1 MPGPMQY
8 VTQAIICLDQSL
20 LRAAKATQAK
30 RRLAGDTTVNLGGQV
45 VNKSV
50 LYMSGP
56 LVNLPEEYRQA
67 TSRLIIIGHGN
78 PESTHI
84 SGSGSGGTDFWWTP
98 TQLARMVMF
107 WLSGNV
113 IQTISIRSCY
123 GGGDRGGKH
132 RSSGEDLGRYL
143 GRMTVDPRK
152 SFGYEFA
159 SRCPNAQQVTA
170 RTGVVTTVTS
180 FTGDEDPT
188 ALDFEDRVTGMT
200 QKVSGVRRGKAYKA
214 IFTPN
219 PHARPD
225 DPKAPGVSMLNA

>member
-1 MPGPMQY
+1 MQY

-30 RRLAGDTTVNLGGQV
+30 RRLAGDTTVNLGGQTV
-45 VNKSV
+45 SKSV

-56 LVNLPEEYRQA
+56 VIKLPEEYQQA

-84 SGSGSGGTDFWWTP
+84 SGTGSSGTDFWWTP
-98 TQLARMVMF
+98 TQLARMVQY
-107 WLSGNV
+107 WLDGNV
-113 IQTISIRSCY
+113 IKTISIRSCY

-132 RSSGEDLGRYL
+132 RSGGESVGAYM

-152 SFGYEFA
+152 SFAYEFA
-159 SRCPNAQQVTA
+159 SRCGNAERVTA
-170 RTGVVTTVTS
+170 RTGVVETTTS
-180 FTGDEDPT
+180 FTGDADPT

-200 QKVSGVRRGKAYKA
+200 QKVSNVRRGKAYKA
-214 IFTPN
+214 EFTPD
-219 PHARPD
+219 PYARPD
-225 DPKAPGVSMLNA
+225 NPKAPGVALYNA